1 MVAGQKTGRV
11 KYLGPTKFAPGY
23 EFYIFLRQSGIVA
36 KGFILQ
42 ITGSDFLTYFSLI
55 ILRSDQTES

>member
-23 EFYIFLRQSGIVA
+23 AFYIFLRQSGSFFKLKV
-36 KGFILQ
+36 Q
-42 ITGSDFLTYFSLI
+42 ISWPYFSLI
-55 ILRSDQTES
+55 IFLSDQTESLNQI

>member
-23 EFYIFLRQSGIVA
+23 AFYIFWGQSGSFF
-36 KGFILQ
+36 KLK
-42 ITGSDFLTYFSLI
+42 GSDFLTVF
-55 ILRSDQTES
+55 

>member
-23 EFYIFLRQSGIVA
+23 EFYVFLRQSGLVA

-42 ITGSDFLTYFSLI
+42 ITGSDFFDR
-55 ILRSDQTES
+55 ILV

>member
-23 EFYIFLRQSGIVA
+23 EFYVFLPQSSLVA
-36 KGFILQ
+36 KFILQ
-42 ITGSDFLTYFSLI
+42 ITGSDFLIYHSSL
-55 ILRSDQTES
+55 RPN

>member
-23 EFYIFLRQSGIVA
+23 AFYIFLRQSGSFFKLKV
-36 KGFILQ
+36 Q
-42 ITGSDFLTYFSLI
+42 IS
-55 ILRSDQTES
+55 

>member
-23 EFYIFLRQSGIVA
+23 EFYVFLPQSSLVA
-36 KGFILQ
+36 KEFILQ
-42 ITGSDFLTYFSLI
+42 ITGSDFLIYHSSL
-55 ILRSDQTES
+55 RPN